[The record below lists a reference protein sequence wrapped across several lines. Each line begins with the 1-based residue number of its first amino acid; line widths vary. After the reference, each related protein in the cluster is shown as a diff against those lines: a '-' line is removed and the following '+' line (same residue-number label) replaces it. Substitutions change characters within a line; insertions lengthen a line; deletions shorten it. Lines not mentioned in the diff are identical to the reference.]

1 MSVFFRTLVASL
13 MLVAS
18 LFSGVAYAA
27 LELTLEM
34 TSEVALSN
42 PHDLALSPDGKYL
55 FVSDVGNNRIAILD
69 PDTLALV
76 GEFGSDHQ
84 AGTHDVDFDD
94 KGNVYVADTHNNRVT
109 IYRLDGLEATLTGEL
124 SDAIRGPEGVVVHP
138 NGNIYVAGA
147 WSNNLVAYRNGKVVA
162 QLTGN
167 NRMLR
172 LSPELKTRQ
181 ELSGEPFNFNGVRYQ
196 AVREDG
202 SLIAA
207 DKNNHQVKAI
217 SADGKL
223 IAVFGSGDPGQWPA
237 GFKTPE
243 GVETRGKRLWIS
255 DSGNNRV
262 LRFLSNST
270 TPSCVASRYWLAP
283 IVIAELS

>member
-162 QLTGN
+162 QLNGLSSPHDVALTNEGDIWLSDAGN

-262 LRFLSNST
+262 LRFSISQ
-270 TPSCVASRYWLAP
+270 
-283 IVIAELS
+283 